1 MQLLLAEPD
10 PALSREILASCGDL
24 IEITACRDFPAAR
37 AQLVRAPP
45 RILVTNLRLA
55 DYNGLH
61 LVFLGRAARPSMR
74 CIVHTDR
81 PDVYLLQE
89 AQAHGA
95 FVEWSDRLPRALAA
109 YVRGALPFRD
119 RRTVER
125 FDRRTVSRGG
135 RRSADHRLALAS
147 ESSPGM

>member
-10 PALSREILASCGDL
+10 PALSREILAACGDL
-24 IEITACRDFPAAR
+24 IEMTACRDFPSAR
-37 AQLVRAPP
+37 AQLVRDPP
-45 RILVTNLRLA
+45 RILITNLRLA

-95 FVEWSDRLPRALAA
+95 FVERSDRLPRTIAA

-119 RRTVER
+119 RRTVEHY
-125 FDRRTVSRGG
+125 DRRTVSRGG
-135 RRSADHRLALAS
+135 RRSADDRIALAS
-147 ESSPGM
+147 ENSPGI

>member
-10 PALSREILASCGDL
+10 PALSREILAACGDL
-24 IEITACRDFPAAR
+24 VQTASCRDFPSAR
-37 AQLVRAPP
+37 AQLVKDPP
-45 RILVTNLRLA
+45 RVLITNLRLA

-74 CIVHTDR
+74 CVVHTDR
-81 PDVYLLQE
+81 PDLYLLKE

-95 FVEWSDRLPRALAA
+95 FFEWTNRLPRTISG

-125 FDRRTVSRGG
+125 YDRRTLSRGG
-135 RRSADHRLALAS
+135 RRSADLRAMLAS
-147 ESSPGM
+147 GNSQGM

>member
-10 PALSREILASCGDL
+10 PALSREILAACGEL
-24 IEITACRDFPAAR
+24 IEITACRDFPSAR
-37 AQLVRAPP
+37 AQLVRNPP

-61 LVFLGRAARPSMR
+61 LVFLGRTARPSMR
-74 CIVHTDR
+74 CVVHTDR

-95 FVEWSDRLPRALAA
+95 FVERSDRLPRAIAA

-119 RRTVER
+119 RRTVEHY
-125 FDRRTVSRGG
+125 DRRTVFRGG
-135 RRSADHRLALAS
+135 RRSADHRATLAS
-147 ESSPGM
+147 ENSQGL